1 MTLQKISWSGKKDD
15 TSEIMINSVLG
26 INYVRP
32 PTISFQKV
40 DETDEYDE
48 FLVVTKKDK
57 KKIGR

>member
-32 PTISFQKV
+32 PTISFQKI

-48 FLVVTKKDK
+48 FLVVTKPLH
-57 KKIGR
+57 